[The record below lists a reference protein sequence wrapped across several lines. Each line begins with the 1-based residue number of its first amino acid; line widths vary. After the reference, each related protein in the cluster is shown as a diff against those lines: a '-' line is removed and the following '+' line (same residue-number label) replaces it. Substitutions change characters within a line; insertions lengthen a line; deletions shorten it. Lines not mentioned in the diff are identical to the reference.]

1 MKINFNRKGSE
12 RKALVMAIGE
22 LLEQK
27 PQYKGAPTFIYQIG
41 GFEVDKDGTLIFEE
55 AEHDE
60 TADLLDSLKER
71 GFTFEESE
79 KPTQMATGGE
89 NLLVIEIPKEGFT
102 ETSFDNLKKLIE
114 SKGDLIKKA
123 LEVEALPIEEKEE
136 TFLFPWFSSEADPD
150 EVKAYT
156 HFIAALCDMAKNQ
169 KRVIASSKNVENE
182 KYAFRCFLLRLGFIG
197 EEYKT
202 TRKILLS
209 KLTGSS
215 AFKSKTAKNQEVDS
229 DE

>member
-22 LLEQK
+22 LLGQK

-41 GFEVDKDGTLIFEE
+41 DFEVDKDGTLIFEE
-55 AEHDE
+55 AENDKAE
-60 TADLLDSLKER
+60 DLLGSLKER
-71 GFTFEESE
+71 GFNFEEPE
-79 KPTQMATGGE
+79 KPTQIATGGE
-89 NLLVIEIPKEGFT
+89 NLLVIEIPKDGFT
-102 ETSFDNLKKLIE
+102 EASLDNLKKLIE
-114 SKGDLIKKA
+114 SKGGLIKKA
-123 LEVEALPIEEKEE
+123 LNIEGLPIEEKEE
-136 TFLFPWFSSEADPD
+136 TLLFPWFSSEANPD

-197 EEYKT
+197 DEYRT

-215 AFKSKTAKNQEVDS
+215 AFKTGASKDQEVDS
-229 DE
+229 HE

>member
-12 RKALVMAIGE
+12 RKELVMAIGE
-22 LLEQK
+22 LLDQK

-41 GFEVDKDGTLIFEE
+41 DFEVDKDGTLIFEE
-55 AEHDE
+55 AEHNK
-60 TADLLDSLKER
+60 AAALLGSLKER
-71 GFTFEESE
+71 GFTFQEPD
-79 KPTQMATGGE
+79 KLTQIATGGDK
-89 NLLVIEIPKEGFT
+89 LLVIEIPKEGFT
-102 ETSFDNLKKLIE
+102 KASLDNLKKLIE
-114 SKGDLIKKA
+114 SKGSLIKKA
-123 LEVEALPIEEKEE
+123 LNIEGLPIEEKEE
-136 TFLFPWFSSEADPD
+136 TLLFPWFSSEANPD

-197 EEYKT
+197 DEYKM

-215 AFKSKTAKNQEVDS
+215 AFKTEALKDQEVDS
-229 DE
+229 HE